1 MRESSLYCQ
10 VFERLRDD
18 IVRGRILPGERL
30 PSVRVCSEQL
40 GVSKNTILQAYARLE
55 ERGYVSAR
63 EKQGFY
69 VNPATTDT
77 SVPFIAARQVKVD
90 RLDVV
95 DEVQWTLDALAD
107 PDIVNL
113 SAAIPDPKLIPT
125 LPISRFM
132 RNHAHRIDVYGDPRG
147 ELALRQALQR
157 RYLERTAK
165 WSADDVVITAG
176 ALEAIHIALSSICRP
191 GDLVLIENPT
201 YYMYFKVL
209 RSLGLRALAVSS
221 SAENGIN
228 LDQVASALKNERV
241 GAILVQPHFS
251 NPLGSEMPEEAK
263 EQLVALAYKYDV
275 PLIQDD
281 INGELAFDGRRRSSL
296 MSYPK
301 SDNVIYISS
310 FSKSFS
316 PGLRL
321 GWIISP
327 KHAVAFKQ
335 AKSRISVSQSVPGQL
350 TMADFL
356 TKGSPERWLKKMR
369 KELAKR
375 FLDYKHFIK
384 THFPEGTTMTC
395 PNGGFVVWVQLP
407 EAYDAQALSR
417 LARTNGIVL
426 TPGPIF
432 SADQGFK
439 NCLRFNYAFGL
450 EGRYLEALQKIVEL
464 MK

>member
-10 VFERLRDD
+10 VFDRLRDD

-40 GVSKNTILQAYARLE
+40 GVSKNTILLAYARLE
-55 ERGYVSAR
+55 ERGYISAR

-69 VNPATTDT
+69 VNPASIDT
-77 SVPFIAARQVKVD
+77 NVPHIEAHQVKVE

-125 LPISRFM
+125 LPISKLI

-147 ELALRQALQR
+147 ELVLRQAIQR
-157 RYLERTAK
+157 RYQERTAN

-201 YYMYFKVL
+201 YYMYFKTL
-209 RSLGLRALAVSS
+209 RSLGLNALAVSS
-221 SAENGIN
+221 SVDNGIN
-228 LDQVASALKNERV
+228 LKQVESALKNERV

-251 NPLGSEMPEEAK
+251 NPLGSEMPEAAK
-263 EQLVALAYKYDV
+263 AQLVQMAHKYGV

-281 INGELAFDGRRRSSL
+281 INGELAFDGRKRASFL
-296 MSYPK
+296 SYEGN
-301 SDNVIYISS
+301 DNVIYISS
-310 FSKSFS
+310 FSKTFS

-335 AKSRISVSQSVPGQL
+335 AKSRLSVSQTLPGQL
-350 TMADFL
+350 AMADFL

-384 THFPEGTTMTC
+384 NNFPKGTTMTC
-395 PNGGFVVWVQLP
+395 PNGGFVIWVQLP
-407 EAYDAQALSR
+407 EGYDAQALSR

-439 NCLRFNYAFGL
+439 NCLRFNYAFAL
-450 EGRYLEALQKIVEL
+450 EGRYLTAMQKIVEL
-464 MK
+464 LK